1 MYRAEDARR
10 YAGLAI
16 NQGIHVQKGQT
27 LLIRAQVDCVEF
39 VRLLTEE
46 AYRAGAS
53 DVQVFFTDTQ
63 VDRLRYQYAP
73 QEVLDNPAGW
83 MPQAQADY
91 LEKGG
96 CVISLTSAD
105 PDAFLGLDMGRV
117 GRGLNAAKVAAKP
130 FREQVDKGENQWLV
144 LGVPSPGWAQKAF
157 SQDGP
162 ERAVE
167 KLWDAIYHTMRLDE
181 ADAAGAWEA
190 HSRTLRE
197 QCGKLNGSG
206 VVSLRLKNALG
217 TDLALDLVDA
227 PVWEGGSSQTTG
239 GVSFHANMPTEE
251 VFSAPHRDRVNG
263 TVYSSMPLNYQGT
276 LIEGMRFTFRDGVVV
291 AGERER
297 PLRVQEVGQPEIE
310 AEQVQRLGEGRLKQ
324 FVERERRRG
333 DPHDLVEDLELPVC
347 GEQPFA
353 CLPAGDVPYPEHP
366 HPCERVLF
374 QPSAGVDV
382 PPLLSPGVLHPEV
395 EAGDLVPGTHRG
407 EEFPGPFP
415 LVDERHQ
422 VCIENLIDVGSED
435 FILAG
440 REDLPG
446 MGVHP
451 GHLHIPIEH
460 QDAHARLVED
470 LERFFRLSRHRIYN
484 AHASLPL
491 QYYYSVKVIL

>member
-291 AGERER
+291 DCDAKTGREALDLMLSVDEGSR
-297 PLRVQEVGQPEIE
+297 
-310 AEQVQRLGEGRLKQ
+310 RLGEVAL
-324 FVERERRRG
+324 
-333 DPHDLVEDLELPVC
+333 
-347 GEQPFA
+347 
-353 CLPAGDVPYPEHP
+353 VPYGSLIQQAGI
-366 HPCERVLF
+366 LF
-374 QPSAGVDV
+374 YNTLFDENASCHLALGSAYPSC
-382 PPLLSPGVLHPEV
+382 S
-395 EAGDLVPGTHRG
+395 RG
-407 EEFPGPFP
+407 A
-415 LVDERHQ
+415 LD
-422 VCIENLIDVGSED
+422 
-435 FILAG
+435 
-440 REDLPG
+440 
-446 MGVHP
+446 
-451 GHLHIPIEH
+451 
-460 QDAHARLVED
+460 
-470 LERFFRLSRHRIYN
+470 LSRQERLARGINESVSHVDFMFGTADLSVVGVR
-484 AHASLPL
+484 ADGSTL
-491 QYYYSVKVIL
+491 QIFENGQWAF